1 MEHYLD
7 NIFGSL
13 KLAYTNLNIL
23 AHTTIQIYLD
33 YYFVGNRKNMQRIIL
48 FLVQYSCILIPTLNI
63 IINL

>member
-13 KLAYTNLNIL
+13 KFAYTNLDIM
-23 AHTTIQIYLD
+23 AHTTIQFYLD
-33 YYFVGNRKNMQRIIL
+33 YYFVGNKKICKEKLL